1 MTDKEYEDIF
11 NKPATTKLM
20 DIHKESSNW
29 YFIETLREIAERYC
43 NDSDVPVTNVLMGYI
58 SDVHEH
64 RRNITIREFIKDL
77 ESYTEPWVALIDTV
91 VEKQN
96 PGIFRR

>member
-1 MTDKEYEDIF
+1 MTNKKNDAVF
-11 NKPATTKLM
+11 TKPATTKLM
-20 DIHKESSNW
+20 NIHKESSNW

-58 SDVHEH
+58 SDVNEH
-64 RRNITIREFIKDL
+64 RRRITIGEFIKDL
-77 ESYTEPWVALIDTV
+77 ESYTEPWVALIDVV

>member
-1 MTDKEYEDIF
+1 MTVKEYGDIF
-11 NKPATTKLM
+11 NKPAITKLM

-43 NDSDVPVTNVLMGYI
+43 NDSDVPIINVLMGYI
-58 SDVHEH
+58 SDVNEH
-64 RRNITIREFIKDL
+64 RRGITIGEFIKDL
-77 ESYTEPWVALIDTV
+77 ESYAEPWVALIDAV
-91 VEKQN
+91 IEKQN

>member
-43 NDSDVPVTNVLMGYI
+43 NDSDVPITNVLMGYI
-58 SDVHEH
+58 SNVNEH
-64 RRNITIREFIKDL
+64 RRNISIGEFIKDL
-77 ESYTEPWVALIDTV
+77 ESYTEPWVALIDAV

-96 PGIFRR
+96 PGIFRK

>member
-1 MTDKEYEDIF
+1 MTDKEYNSIF
-11 NKPATTKLM
+11 TENKSTKLIS
-20 DIHKESSNW
+20 IHKKSSNW

-43 NDSDVPVTNVLMGYI
+43 NDSDVPITNVLMGYI
-58 SDVHEH
+58 SDVNEH
-64 RRNITIREFIKDL
+64 RRGITIREFIKDL
-77 ESYTEPWVALIDTV
+77 ESYTEPWVALIDAV